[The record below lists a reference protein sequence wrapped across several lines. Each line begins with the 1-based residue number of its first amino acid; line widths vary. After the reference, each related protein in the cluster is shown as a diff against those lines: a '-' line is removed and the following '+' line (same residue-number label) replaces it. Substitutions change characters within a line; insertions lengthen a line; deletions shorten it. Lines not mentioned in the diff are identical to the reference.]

1 MAEYIEREALINQI
15 RLTVNRSSVG
25 ETSFNDISA
34 KTICSLILEAPAAD
48 VVEVKHG
55 EWKSCFEDWR
65 KQIEGDEC
73 SACGFQHYG
82 NCIGHYH
89 YYPNCGAKMDL
100 KEGAER

>member
-48 VVEVKHG
+48 VVEVVRCKDCVYG
-55 EWKSCFEDWR
+55 KGNDY
-65 KQIEGDEC
+65 EGNIKVPFMYHCTYDDLSYNGAEHFC
-73 SACGFQHYG
+73 SYG
-82 NCIGHYH
+82 
-89 YYPNCGAKMDL
+89 KR
-100 KEGAER
+100 KEGEEE

>member
-48 VVEVKHG
+48 VVEVVRCKDCRH
-55 EWKSCFEDWR
+55 R
-65 KQIEGDEC
+65 KEELNINDELELM
-73 SACGFQHYG
+73 CGFNYG
-82 NCIGHYH
+82 LRVRGTVSPDDFCSFG
-89 YYPNCGAKMDL
+89 KR
-100 KEGAER
+100 KEGAEG